1 MKLST
6 QILNILLII
15 SFSIFMLGIFALFVP
30 GFGNIIKEESLL
42 SVWLQGIYIYNIF
55 FGLGILLIALLKAR
69 RKK

>member
-1 MKLST
+1 
-6 QILNILLII
+6 
-15 SFSIFMLGIFALFVP
+15 MLGIFALFVP